1 MKALY
6 INPFIK
12 AVVEV
17 IRVMAFKK
25 AKASKPYLKKDDL
38 ATGDV
43 SAIVGMT
50 GQSNGTFSLSFEE
63 KCVLAIASSMF
74 GETITKLDRDVTEVV
89 GEIANMV
96 SGQARRE
103 LEGLGLVLDG
113 AIPSVFGGTNHNIL
127 HFTDG
132 PKIAIPFKIE
142 EGAFT
147 MEVCFEF

>member
-1 MKALY
+1 MKAKY

-12 AVVEV
+12 AIVEV
-17 IRVMAFKK
+17 LKVMAFVKV
-25 AKASKPYLKKDDL
+25 KASKPYLKKDDM

-50 GQSNGTFSLSFEE
+50 GQSNGTFSLSFDEAGI
-63 KCVLAIASSMF
+63 LAIATNMF
-74 GETITKLDRDVTEVV
+74 GEKITKLDREVTEVV

-103 LEGLGLVLDG
+103 LETMGLVLDG

-127 HFTDG
+127 HFTEG
-132 PKIAIPFKIE
+132 PKIAIPFTME
-142 EGAFT
+142 EGKLT

>member
-1 MKALY
+1 MKAEY

-17 IRVMAFKK
+17 LKIMAFTK

-50 GQSNGTFSLSFEE
+50 GQSNGTFSLSFDE
-63 KCVLAIASSMF
+63 KSVLTIASNMF
-74 GETITKLDRDVTEVV
+74 GEKITKLDRDVTEVV

-103 LEGLGLVLDG
+103 LEAIGLVLDG
-113 AIPSVFGGTNHNIL
+113 AIPSVFGGSNHNIL
-127 HFTDG
+127 HFTEG
-132 PKIAIPFKIE
+132 PKIAIPFTLE
-142 EGAFT
+142 GGAFT

>member
-1 MKALY
+1 MKAKY

-12 AVVEV
+12 AIVEV
-17 IRVMAFKK
+17 LKVMAFVKI
-25 AKASKPYLKKDDL
+25 KASKPYLKKDDM

-50 GQSNGTFSLSFEE
+50 GQSNGTFSLSFDEAGI
-63 KCVLAIASSMF
+63 LTIATNMF
-74 GETITKLDRDVTEVV
+74 GEKITKLDREVTEVV

-103 LEGLGLVLDG
+103 LEGMGLVLDG
-113 AIPSVFGGTNHNIL
+113 AIPSVFGGANHNIL
-127 HFTDG
+127 HFTEG
-132 PKIAIPFKIE
+132 PKIAIPFTME
-142 EGAFT
+142 EGKLT